1 MKVTIT
7 LFIIIIIIWI
17 HFFLN
22 CTREPLKQLTN
33 MHPRKLCGIKDMVTL
48 GRSVPTLI
56 WFQNIVHSTIVFLG
70 QEHTQIRSIAT
81 RVNLWSYFRAQK
93 IMFADHRNI
102 TVEKQKDGRYHL
114 RRTPSWKVITRSTNT
129 VEKICVWKH
138 QQMQPTLI
146 CAFSSKCLTWNG
158 TTRHVNSV
166 ILYLLSALPVSNLPI
181 MTHQG

>member
-1 MKVTIT
+1 
-7 LFIIIIIIWI
+7 
-17 HFFLN
+17 
-22 CTREPLKQLTN
+22 

-48 GRSVPTLI
+48 GRSVSTLI

-129 VEKICVWKH
+129 VEK
-138 QQMQPTLI
+138 
-146 CAFSSKCLTWNG
+146 
-158 TTRHVNSV
+158 
-166 ILYLLSALPVSNLPI
+166 
-181 MTHQG
+181 